1 MNNTI
6 TTQAQLWTGN
16 PEHLEKQ
23 VVAHLQRQLCAHGGC
38 AACTTCR
45 QFTAKQH
52 YRLLW
57 IAPEKSYTL
66 EELEPLFETIA
77 FARDQKDPF
86 FFVLS
91 HVELLNSACANQLLK
106 VLEEPPIGYHFILLT
121 HRINTVIP
129 TIRSRCMVI
138 DHGTTTTAT
147 KHPLFEF
154 FIQDE
159 PKDPL
164 VFAQLID
171 SQPPNEHESLEL
183 VDNLLAYYYQK
194 TLKNVTHT
202 NQQKI
207 ELLQKSFMQP
217 PMPGSSKLFWRNI
230 LINWPR
236 A

>member
-16 PEHLEKQ
+16 PEQLEQQ
-23 VVAHLQRQLCAHGGC
+23 VVLHLQQQLCAQQSC
-38 AACTTCR
+38 TTCTTCR
-45 QFTAKQH
+45 QLATKQH

-77 FARDQKDPF
+77 FARDQDDPF
-86 FFVLS
+86 FFVLT

-121 HRINTVIP
+121 HRANMVIP
-129 TIRSRCMVI
+129 TIRSRCMLI
-138 DHGTTTTAT
+138 NRDTTNQQLE
-147 KHPLFEF
+147 HPIVEF
-154 FIQDE
+154 FSHKD

-164 VFAQLID
+164 VFMQLLD
-171 SQPPNEHESLEL
+171 AQPPSEHESIEL
-183 VDNLLAYYYQK
+183 VDSLLAHYYQE
-194 TLKNVTHT
+194 TRKNTTHAH
-202 NQQKI
+202 QQKI
-207 ELLQKSFMQP
+207 ELLQKSLMQP
-217 PMPGSSKLFWRNI
+217 PMPGSSKIFWRN
-230 LINWPR
+230 LLMQWPR